1 MGDRLNQPP
10 QTITAR
16 TKTATRPSVRS
27 IRFNKGD
34 TAMVEEE
41 EEEEEK
47 VDKKKY

>member
-27 IRFNKGD
+27 IRYNKGD
-34 TAMVEEE
+34 TAMVDEED
-41 EEEEEK
+41 EEEK